1 MDFSGQERKQG
12 DLPGGCCGL
21 TSGNPSV
28 LARDGRRQTA
38 GGTRRGQVSSLMPH
52 ASASDTRHSGLV
64 SLHCGPDLC
73 VAATSTAC
81 THQRPVA
88 PLPDVMF
95 SDIALDPLGEG
106 TKSPLTATTGGDSVI
121 FLFFIQHV
129 SIDANKCLHAGIV
142 VGVRIWL

>member
-1 MDFSGQERKQG
+1 MLRADKWKPQRPGQGRAQADCWRDPEG
-12 DLPGGCCGL
+12 AGL
-21 TSGNPSV
+21 I
-28 LARDGRRQTA
+28 
-38 GGTRRGQVSSLMPH
+38 PH
-52 ASASDTRHSGLV
+52 ASRFSLSRRTTDTRHSGLV

-73 VAATSTAC
+73 VAATSPAC
-81 THQRPVA
+81 IHQRPVA

-121 FLFFIQHV
+121 FLSFIQHV
-129 SIDANKCLHAGIV
+129 SIDANKCLRAGIV